1 MFWGKYD
8 SSFDWPFNCPFNN
21 NPLFSFFPVLSA
33 SDMIENIMVAITLG
47 WAVSAWT
54 MNPWWTLLA
63 FKIDL
68 AQSGHS
74 FNEGYSLD
82 LHLKFGDLNETMFF
96 VFFFNGK
103 LCAAE
108 ADISWLLIATMGQ
121 ALKTLQFPY
130 CHSLAYFIRSSQPG
144 TSYNS
149 TPLCFNG
156 DSRLQIFKFPSPNR
170 GMGYFFILWKPSSR
184 ARKYII

>member
-1 MFWGKYD
+1 MIHPLIGPLTVPLTIIHCSLFFLSCLLVIWLRILW
-8 SSFDWPFNCPFNN
+8 WPSHC
-21 NPLFSFFPVLSA
+21 SY
-33 SDMIENIMVAITLG
+33 LG

-170 GMGYFFILWKPSSR
+170 DMGYFFILWKPSSR